1 MINFIF
7 GVVTTV
13 AVITVGILIAA
24 IRHAAKTDKRPD
36 FKNDKT
42 YRIRVIHVTGK

>member
-13 AVITVGILIAA
+13 AVIAVGILVAA
-24 IRHAAKTDKRPD
+24 IRHAAKTDKRLD
-36 FKNDKT
+36 VKNNKT
-42 YRIRVIHVTGK
+42 YRIRVIHVKDK

>member
-13 AVITVGILIAA
+13 AIAAVAILVAA

-36 FKNDKT
+36 FSKNKT
-42 YRIRVIHVTGK
+42 YRVRVIHVKNK

>member
-13 AVITVGILIAA
+13 AVITVSILVAA

-36 FKNDKT
+36 LKNDKT